1 MCGVCA
7 EYTKIQI
14 LIYLSRVSIILFRK
28 KFSLRYYSHRTFI
41 KTLFRL
47 YVLAD
52 SDWYSNIHAYLTYS
66 SHEFYTIEINIAY
79 KLYIIHYMHIYYY
92 NNGNS
97 SFVYIYYVNLA
108 QNLPTQRNAPK
119 ESKIFENYMCFI
131 RTNKWEYEG
140 GLKSFRPQHEDGSI
154 RQWKLVNVVVHLLT
168 VTH

>member
-1 MCGVCA
+1 M
-7 EYTKIQI
+7 
-14 LIYLSRVSIILFRK
+14 
-28 KFSLRYYSHRTFI
+28 RYYSHRTFI

-79 KLYIIHYMHIYYY
+79 KVYIIHYMHIYYY

-108 QNLPTQRNAPK
+108 QNRPTQRNAPK
-119 ESKIFENYMCFI
+119 ESKIFENYTCFI
-131 RTNKWEYEG
+131 RTDKWEYV
-140 GLKSFRPQHEDGSI
+140 LNIDRWTFNLMNSSI
-154 RQWKLVNVVVHLLT
+154 RKNFTWRDSDWRATKTALDNRKFPGIDRWRKFYI
-168 VTH
+168 VTL